1 MSKFDDAVAKYA
13 AANEELGLGLD
24 ADLITRAAKSLGPSI
39 YLEDASR
46 VSCSDKE
53 EKDRVK
59 ERFLIKK
66 MGMTDGPELD
76 EAVAAVCDKLGSAN
90 RNKWRA
96 LFYAMLAKHF
106 GRDGEL

>member
-13 AANEELGLGLD
+13 AANEELNLGLD

-59 ERFLIKK
+59 DRFLIKK

-76 EAVAAVCDKLGSAN
+76 DAVSAVCDKLGSSN

-96 LFYAMLAKHF
+96 LFYALLAKHF